1 MATDNSNEVSSK
13 STTTSSSH
21 ATDRRTL
28 AAALVVNVAMFL
40 VGLVG
45 WRIAHSAALLADAFD
60 MLADASG
67 YAVSYLAV
75 GGSER
80 RKRVA
85 ARWNGLMLI
94 VLGAAVIAEV
104 AHRWGG
110 GDEPR
115 GTWIIAFACLSL
127 LANGVVLRMLSKYR
141 NTSEIHLRAAWVDT
155 RADVLV
161 NLGVLVSGALVAVT
175 GYRFV
180 DLAAGALV
188 AAFVIHEGWELWEA
202 GDGDDGH
209 PA

>member
-1 MATDNSNEVSSK
+1 MDPGNANEVSSK

-28 AAALVVNVAMFL
+28 AAALVVNVVMFL

-75 GGSER
+75 GGSDR

-85 ARWNGLMLI
+85 ARWNGAMLI
-94 VLGAAVIAEV
+94 VLGAGVIAEV

-110 GDEPR
+110 GDQPQGR
-115 GTWIIAFACLSL
+115 WIIAFACLSL
-127 LANGVVLRMLSKYR
+127 LANGVVLRMLNKYR
-141 NTSEIHLRAAWVDT
+141 DTTEIHLRAAWVDT

-161 NLGVLVSGALVAVT
+161 NLGVLLSGALVAVT

-180 DLAAGALV
+180 DLAAGAVV

-202 GDGDDGH
+202 GEADGERS
-209 PA
+209 A